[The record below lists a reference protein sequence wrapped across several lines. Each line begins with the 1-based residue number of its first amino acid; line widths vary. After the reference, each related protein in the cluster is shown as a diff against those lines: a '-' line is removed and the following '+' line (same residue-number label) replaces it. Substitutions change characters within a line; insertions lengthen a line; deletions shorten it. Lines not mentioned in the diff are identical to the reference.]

1 MHENK
6 SHRHVDP
13 RSCLSCG
20 LDFVSIE
27 EVSAVVPSLK
37 KTPWTNRHFK
47 WYTFISCALAVKD
60 LAYTSRNCWGEG
72 KPNKQIFIFTCLKH

>member
-6 SHRHVDP
+6 SYRHVDP

-27 EVSAVVPSLK
+27 VSAVVLSLK
-37 KTPWTNRHFK
+37 KTPWTNHCFK

-60 LAYTSRNCWGEG
+60 LANTSRNCWGG
-72 KPNKQIFIFTCLKH
+72 KT